1 MPTPEEF
8 RRRFPSLADTVHLAS
23 CSQGALSDTLATAL
37 LEFQCTMR
45 EHGAPWLRWMDEVAA
60 ARRLFADLIG
70 AGADDIAVVSCASA
84 AAFQVASTQD
94 WSRRPGI
101 VTTDMEFPSIAHV
114 WLAQQASGAQ
124 VTHVAAP
131 GGLVDA
137 AGYRAAITAGCGLV
151 SVPLISYRNGLR
163 LPARQIISAARA
175 TGARTFVDAYQAAGV
190 EPIDVAELDCD
201 YLTAGAL
208 KYMLGI
214 PGIAFLYV
222 RPGLEDLTPLQ
233 NTGWFGRVDPFSFD
247 TRRIDFPPHARR
259 FETGTPS
266 IPSAFGAVAGMR
278 TVAAVGPATIQR
290 HVAQLSQVLHDRLAA
305 AGERFGSPADPGLRG
320 PQVAIVD
327 ADPSA
332 LAGFLA
338 DRRIVTSPRGDL
350 LRISFHYY
358 NTLGDIEAVV
368 DGIRAYRSR

>member
-23 CSQGALSDTLATAL
+23 CSQGALSDTLAAAL
-37 LEFQCTMR
+37 LEFQYTMR
-45 EHGAPWLRWMDEVAA
+45 EHGAPWPRWMDEVAT
-60 ARRLFADLIG
+60 ARRLFADLIE
-70 AGADDIAVVSCASA
+70 ARTDDIAVMSCASA

-114 WLAQQASGAQ
+114 WLAQQASGAK

-131 GGLVDA
+131 DGLVDA
-137 AGYRAAITAGCGLV
+137 AEYQAAMTTGCGLV

-163 LPARQIISAARA
+163 LPARQIISDAKAA
-175 TGARTFVDAYQAAGV
+175 GARTFIDAYQAAGV

-233 NTGWFGRVDPFSFD
+233 NTGWFGRVDPFRFD

-278 TVAAVGPATIQR
+278 TVAAVGPATIQG
-290 HVAQLSQVLHDRLAA
+290 HVAQLSQLLHDLLAA
-305 AGERFGSPADPGLRG
+305 AGERIGSPVDPRLRG
-320 PQVAIVD
+320 PQVAVVD
-327 ADPSA
+327 ADPNA
-332 LAGFLA
+332 LADFLA
-338 DRRIVTSPRGDL
+338 DRRIITSPRGDL
-350 LRISFHYY
+350 LRISLHYY
-358 NTLGDIEAVV
+358 NTLDDVEAVA
-368 DGIRAYRSR
+368 DGIRAYRNR